1 MKIKERIFKAFYKQL
16 PSIRDLISEEKL
28 NYEIFNEKERI
39 EEEERKVNRSKMV
52 YKASNV
58 TYDFK
63 IRNNIIDTNMA
74 NDE

>member
-1 MKIKERIFKAFYKQL
+1 MKFLMKKK
-16 PSIRDLISEEKL
+16 
-28 NYEIFNEKERI
+28 
-39 EEEERKVNRSKMV
+39 EEERKVNRSKMV